1 MSCPNPET
9 LLEFVEGRL
18 VGPDE
23 ARFEEHL
30 DACDACRELVAHSA
44 RQNGS
49 TRSPPSTI
57 PGAAA
62 AALIGELANYR
73 LEGILSQ
80 GGHGVVWRARD
91 LRLDRLVALKQ
102 VRLDDPRATAR
113 FAREMRITARLQHPS
128 IVTLHEAGASPDGQ
142 RFYTMELVDGPTLL
156 QRIEKA
162 PDFPARLAL
171 LPHAIA
177 IAEALAYAHDRRI
190 IHRDLK
196 PAHVVV
202 GSFGRTSTLDWGLAK
217 DLTLNEADDEAGSD
231 TSPPGP

>member
-62 AALIGELANYR
+62 APLIGELANYR

-91 LRLDRLVALKQ
+91 LRLDRLGALKQ
-102 VRLDDPRATAR
+102 VPLDDPPATAP
-113 FAREMRITARLQHPS
+113 FAREMRIPPRPQHPS
-128 IVTLHEAGASPDGQ
+128 IVTLHEAGA
-142 RFYTMELVDGPTLL
+142 
-156 QRIEKA
+156 
-162 PDFPARLAL
+162 
-171 LPHAIA
+171 
-177 IAEALAYAHDRRI
+177 
-190 IHRDLK
+190 
-196 PAHVVV
+196 
-202 GSFGRTSTLDWGLAK
+202 
-217 DLTLNEADDEAGSD
+217 
-231 TSPPGP
+231 PPGRHRFFTIRL